1 MSETAIEAPLIRD
14 WGYVFSIF
22 VYKEVSE
29 WFTIFRIVIFS
40 VNFSTQNRWRC
51 VKSLSEALH
60 RHGLAA
66 AASNSFTADLTLAK
80 PLYIFSPLWW
90 HKSRRLFLFCPPF
103 DPLQPFWIL
112 KLIITNDVLYFRCC
126 FALVKFHVYDLEIWL
141 CRRPNI
147 YAKEASTSHSEKLVL
162 PSVAVRTDVHSLC
175 FLWSTL
181 SRLSLNREYS
191 TLLANHRFCSIPS
204 RGGAEIYGFRTRGFS
219 SQAEIAAKAGARRAK
234 LTWES
239 QTAGKKKS
247 EAMLMYLVAMVTAM
261 VGITYAAVPLY
272 RKFCQATGYGGTVQ
286 RKEVWDIKNII
297 TRGSVTLVLYFFFI
311 FLAFK
316 GSVIL
321 AAIKIMLAE
330 VHTLNASV
338 WWLSTKPLDY

>member
-1 MSETAIEAPLIRD
+1 MM
-14 WGYVFSIF
+14 
-22 VYKEVSE
+22 
-29 WFTIFRIVIFS
+29 
-40 VNFSTQNRWRC
+40 NRWRC

-80 PLYIFSPLWW
+80 PL
-90 HKSRRLFLFCPPF
+90 
-103 DPLQPFWIL
+103 
-112 KLIITNDVLYFRCC
+112 
-126 FALVKFHVYDLEIWL
+126 
-141 CRRPNI
+141 PNI

-286 RKEVWDIKNII
+286 RKETVEEKIARHKGEEAESSRELVVQFNADVADGMPWKFTPCQREIRVRPGQSTLAFYTAENTSSVPI
-297 TRGSVTLVLYFFFI
+297 TGVSTYNVTPMKAGLYFNKIQCFCFEEQRLLPGEKIDMPVFFFI
-311 FLAFK
+311 DPEFATDPKMKGINSLILSYTFFK
-316 GSVIL
+316 VEE
-321 AAIKIMLAE
+321 APQKE
-330 VHTLNASV
+330 TVAS
-338 WWLSTKPLDY
+338 PQPA